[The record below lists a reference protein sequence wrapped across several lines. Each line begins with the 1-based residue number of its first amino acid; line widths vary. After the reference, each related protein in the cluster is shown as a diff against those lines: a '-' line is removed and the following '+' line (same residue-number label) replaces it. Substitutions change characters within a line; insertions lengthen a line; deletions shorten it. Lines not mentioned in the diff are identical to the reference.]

1 MSGRLLLVDDEEAI
15 RTIASISLERIG
27 GWTVIPA
34 ASGQEALD
42 AARDDGPFD
51 AILMDVMM
59 PGLDGPDTLA
69 RMREEHVPAQQ
80 QVPVVFMTAKV
91 GAAERERLLSLGAS
105 GVIAKPFDP
114 MALPDELARILDA

>member
-1 MSGRLLLVDDEEAI
+1 MKRLLLVDDEEAI

-27 GWTVIPA
+27 GWSVIPA
-34 ASGQEALD
+34 ASGLQALD

-69 RMREEHVPAQQ
+69 RMREEGVPAQQ
-80 QVPVVFMTAKV
+80 IPVVFMTAKV

-114 MALPDELARILDA
+114 MALPGELERILES

>member
-15 RTIASISLERIG
+15 RAIASISLERIG

-34 ASGQEALD
+34 ASGRQALD
-42 AARDDGPFD
+42 AAREDGPFD
-51 AILMDVMM
+51 VILMDVMM

-69 RMREEHVPAQQ
+69 RMREAGVPAQQ

-114 MALPDELARILDA
+114 MALPDELARMLDA